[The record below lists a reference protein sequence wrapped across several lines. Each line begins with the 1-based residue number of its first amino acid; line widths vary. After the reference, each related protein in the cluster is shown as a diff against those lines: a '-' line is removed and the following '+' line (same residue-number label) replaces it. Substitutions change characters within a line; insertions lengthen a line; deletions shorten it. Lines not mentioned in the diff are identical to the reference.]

1 MVRQAAVEALGN
13 LMGTMVVVDPGNGR
27 ILSIV
32 NQNLALKSGY
42 RPCSTFKPAV
52 ALAALEEG
60 VIENDHSRLQLGKK
74 WYLDLQQSLAF
85 SNNVYFAKLGT
96 ILGLD
101 KLRKYGE
108 AFGFGE
114 QAGWGIA
121 EEPPGAFPEEPPPPS
136 QGGVGKVAVFGEG
149 ISQTTLQLVSF
160 VSAVANGGSLY
171 YLQYPSSPEEI
182 RNYRAR
188 LKRKLDI
195 GRWLEPVRQGMR
207 EAVLF
212 GTARRANQ
220 PDVAILGKT
229 GTCSQDGMRL
239 GWFAGYSEGDGG
251 VAVAVLQRTSQ
262 PMGGGPHAAELA
274 GHLFRKLADEN
285 YFAQLAAARVA
296 PTASPNARPA
306 ISAAPSTPPA
316 VTSAPDSKSSE
327 AATPNP
333 LPAGTAAPGATD
345 PAPSMETSP
354 TPDPGGSVVS
364 GAPDSISSTG
374 ESPEPANPIN

>member
-1 MVRQAAVEALGN
+1 
-13 LMGTMVVVDPGNGR
+13 MGTMVVVDPSNGR

-32 NQNLALKSGY
+32 NQNLAWKGGY

-160 VSAVANGGSLY
+160 VSAVANGGTLY
-171 YLQYPSSPEEI
+171 YLQYPRTPEEVN
-182 RNYRAR
+182 NYRPR

-220 PDVAILGKT
+220 PDVVILGKT

-251 VAVAVLQRTSQ
+251 VAVALLQRTSQ

-285 YFAQLAAARVA
+285 YFARLAAARVIPAAASNSRPSGVEASNPPPAATAA
-296 PTASPNARPA
+296 PESKPSVTAAPRPA
-306 ISAAPSTPPA
+306 PATIVAPGARDSVPSEVEPPIPDPDAAATLESQDAAPSAKLPPG
-316 VTSAPDSKSSE
+316 S
-327 AATPNP
+327 
-333 LPAGTAAPGATD
+333 
-345 PAPSMETSP
+345 
-354 TPDPGGSVVS
+354 DPGNS
-364 GAPDSISSTG
+364 
-374 ESPEPANPIN
+374 AN